1 MKKFIKGK
9 NFQRI
14 GIVLAMSVLLTACGN
29 SNDKST
35 GTESANSGS
44 TESAA
49 SSDSSTGGRDVIN
62 QVSLLQGLTFGDYNG
77 SVPVSQLKKL
87 GDIGIGTFDALNGE
101 LIMLEGTVYRAASD
115 GTIEVVPDD
124 EKIPFA
130 KVTFFDSDEVIKLN
144 NIDNVNTLKA
154 ELDKKVN
161 EAGKN
166 RFYMIKAEG
175 TFTKMDVRSELPQK
189 KPYKPLAKVL
199 ETDQTFFNYENIKGT
214 VVGLYCPEYM
224 NDLNAVGWHFHFI
237 SEDRKAGGHVLD
249 LSATET
255 NVTMDR
261 TDYFSMTLPDNE
273 MFNEFDLT
281 VDQSEDI
288 KKVETGDDK

>member
-9 NFQRI
+9 KFQRI

-44 TESAA
+44 TESATA
-49 SSDSSTGGRDVIN
+49 SDSSTGGRDVIN

-130 KVTFFDSDEVIKLN
+130 NVTFFDSDEVIKLN

-281 VDQSEDI
+281 IDQSEDI
-288 KKVETGDDK
+288 KKVEKGDDK

>member
-9 NFQRI
+9 KYQRI

-130 KVTFFDSDEVIKLN
+130 NVTFFDSDEVIKLN

-281 VDQSEDI
+281 IDQSEDI

>member
-1 MKKFIKGK
+1 
-9 NFQRI
+9 
-14 GIVLAMSVLLTACGN
+14 
-29 SNDKST
+29 
-35 GTESANSGS
+35 
-44 TESAA
+44 
-49 SSDSSTGGRDVIN
+49 
-62 QVSLLQGLTFGDYNG
+62 
-77 SVPVSQLKKL
+77 
-87 GDIGIGTFDALNGE
+87 
-101 LIMLEGTVYRAASD
+101 
-115 GTIEVVPDD
+115 
-124 EKIPFA
+124 
-130 KVTFFDSDEVIKLN
+130 
-144 NIDNVNTLKA
+144 
-154 ELDKKVN
+154 
-161 EAGKN
+161 
-166 RFYMIKAEG
+166 MIKAEG

-281 VDQSEDI
+281 IDQSEDI
-288 KKVETGDDK
+288 KKVEKGDDK

>member
-1 MKKFIKGK
+1 MKKFIKGIK
-9 NFQRI
+9 FQRI

-130 KVTFFDSDEVIKLN
+130 NVTFFDSDEVIKLN

>member
-9 NFQRI
+9 KFQRI

-44 TESAA
+44 TESATA
-49 SSDSSTGGRDVIN
+49 SDSSTGGRDVIN

-130 KVTFFDSDEVIKLN
+130 NVTFFDSDEVIKLN

-281 VDQSEDI
+281 IDQSEDI